1 MFKDKGKYFLI
12 EEFKKYGV
20 SAIFTKKNCGNMADY
35 IGENGLKNRQKL
47 LKSLGLENKKIVHAL
62 QKHTNRVECIEN
74 LDNLDN
80 LENIDGFITKSKD
93 FVIFTYYADCLP
105 IFILDK
111 KQKAFGVAHSGWVG
125 TYNEII
131 INLIDKM
138 LDVFNSNLEDLIIA
152 LGIGISQEDYEVGE
166 EFYKNFLN
174 KFGEC
179 VNSSFKFEKGKIYF
193 DNTKLNAEF
202 AKKRGIKQIIIDD
215 RGVKKAYA
223 FSHRLDKE
231 NVGRSAAIITVG
243 D

>member
-12 EEFKKYGV
+12 EEFEKYGI

-35 IGENGLKNRQKL
+35 IGDNGFKNRQKL

-138 LDVFNSNLEDLIIA
+138 LDVFNSNLDDLIIA

-166 EFYKNFLN
+166 EFYKNFLD

-179 VNSSFKFEKGKIYF
+179 VNTSFKFEKGKIYF
-193 DNTKLNAEF
+193 DNTKLNAKF
-202 AKKRGIKQIIIDD
+202 AQNRGIKQIIIDD
-215 RGVKKAYA
+215 RGVKKADT